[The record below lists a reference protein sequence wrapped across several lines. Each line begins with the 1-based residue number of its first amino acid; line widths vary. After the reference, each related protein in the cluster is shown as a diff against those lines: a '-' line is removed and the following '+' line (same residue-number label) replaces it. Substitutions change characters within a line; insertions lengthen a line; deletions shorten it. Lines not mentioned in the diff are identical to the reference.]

1 MKPNEFYLFETVE
14 YPFMMLNDVYFSTG
28 LFLLDLFYR
37 SVCSH
42 RSPSAVDSKRVTAM
56 QYFYHVLTSG
66 NSALLLPTTANQL
79 PSSSANEKAGS
90 SSSGPATL
98 SRMSLEDFRVFLWAA
113 LKLGVIMAYFYVCD
127 RTNFFMK
134 ENK

>member
-1 MKPNEFYLFETVE
+1 M
-14 YPFMMLNDVYFSTG
+14 
-28 LFLLDLFYR
+28 
-37 SVCSH
+37 
-42 RSPSAVDSKRVTAM
+42 DSKRVTAM
-56 QYFYHVLTSG
+56 QYFYHMLTSG
-66 NSALLLPTTANQL
+66 NSALLLPTTAGQAVSG
-79 PSSSANEKAGS
+79 PGAGTEQVANGS
-90 SSSGPATL
+90 TGSGPATL

>member
-1 MKPNEFYLFETVE
+1 MTYLIT
-14 YPFMMLNDVYFSTG
+14 FSSG
-28 LFLLDLFYR
+28 CLFLLDLFYR

-66 NSALLLPTTANQL
+66 NSALLLPTSQSPPPNSDKGK
-79 PSSSANEKAGS
+79 PESNNNNNNN
-90 SSSGPATL
+90 SSGPATL